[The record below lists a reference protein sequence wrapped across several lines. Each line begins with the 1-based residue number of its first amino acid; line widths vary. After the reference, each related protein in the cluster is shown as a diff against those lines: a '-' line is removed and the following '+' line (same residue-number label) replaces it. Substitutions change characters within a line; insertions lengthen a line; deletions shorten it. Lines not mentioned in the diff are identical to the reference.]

1 MHRFL
6 NAHTLVAHFH
16 CFKRIG
22 SNAAMTRQLRDGS
35 EGFIMYLSSLPMKT
49 LEEVWTCHD
58 QHFAETSIAWLERLH
73 IQQLRIRQ
81 SSALILHLEK

>member
-16 CFKRIG
+16 CFKCIG
-22 SNAAMTRQLRDGS
+22 PNAAMTRQLRDGS
-35 EGFIMYLSSLPMKT
+35 EGLIMYLSSLPMKT

-58 QHFAETSIAWLERLH
+58 RNFAETSVAWLERLH
-73 IQQLRIRQ
+73 IQRLSSRQ
-81 SSALILHLEK
+81 NSVLILNLEK